1 MGERRLSRRGRG
13 ITMADRYQNRAAYP
27 ADDGSGQGHQ
37 PGRQSGEGDPLA
49 ELARLIGQ
57 ADPFNNFGRD
67 GRQAPT
73 RDTSFGHHADDRDSG
88 DRDDAPS
95 VSGPPAW
102 MQRMQQHQAA
112 ASHEPPPETYA
123 EDESYRQSPPFAPAA
138 EAQHHPSRYDDVLY
152 GDADRGYAQHPDQ
165 GHAQAPNFAGA
176 PDSYQLDDYGAQGEA
191 EPERKQRRGG
201 LLTVVAVIALGIV
214 GTVGAYAYRSF
225 VSSPRSGEPPVIKA
239 DTGPTK
245 IVPPTNQSA
254 DGSKLIYDRIGQGGA
269 AERVVSREE
278 QPLDVN
284 SKSGARVVLPQL
296 NQAGSATPAAGT
308 RVAAAPPAAS
318 AQSEEPR
325 RVRTLSIRPDQAE
338 PAPAPAPAKPTP
350 RVASPPPPAN
360 ANASANAPVSLS
372 PPSQQAAPPVR
383 TASTAPSGG
392 SGNYVVQVSSQRS
405 EADAQASYRALQGKY
420 PSVLGSRSAAI
431 RRADLGDKGVYYRA
445 MVGPFGSSEDA
456 TRLCDSLK
464 AAGGQCNIMRN

>member
-1 MGERRLSRRGRG
+1 
-13 ITMADRYQNRAAYP
+13 MADRYQNRTDYP
-27 ADDGSGQGHQ
+27 ADDSAGHASH
-37 PGRQSGEGDPLA
+37 PARHGGEGDPLA

-67 GRQAPT
+67 GRPAPT
-73 RDTSFGHHADDRDSG
+73 RDTSFGQHADDRDDVPLAS
-88 DRDDAPS
+88 DR
-95 VSGPPAW
+95 PAW

-112 ASHEPPPETYA
+112 ESHEAPHQTHA
-123 EDESYRQSPPFAPAA
+123 EDEAYRQSPPFAPSAD
-138 EAQHHPSRYDDVLY
+138 AQHDPSRYDNVLF
-152 GDADRGYAQHPDQ
+152 GEADQGYAQHPDTAHQ
-165 GHAQAPNFAGA
+165 QAPNFA
-176 PDSYQLDDYGAQGEA
+176 DDPYGYHQDGYGAESEA
-191 EPERKQRRGG
+191 EPEQKPRRSG

-245 IVPPTNQSA
+245 IVPPTTQSA
-254 DGSKLIYDRIGQGGA
+254 DGSKLIYDRIGQGG
-269 AERVVSREE
+269 ERVVSREE

-284 SKSGARVVLPQL
+284 SKSGARVVLPQF
-296 NQAGSATPAAGT
+296 NQPG
-308 RVAAAPPAAS
+308 AAAPGTASSRTAAAPAAA
-318 AQSEEPR
+318 AQGEEPR
-325 RVRTLSIRPDQAE
+325 KVRTLSIRPDQAE
-338 PAPAPAPAKPTP
+338 PAPAPAPAKPPPTAAKPAP
-350 RVASPPPPAN
+350 RVVSPPPSAN
-360 ANASANAPVSLS
+360 ANASATGPVSLT
-372 PPSQQAAPPVR
+372 PPSQGQTAPPVR

-392 SGNYVVQVSSQRS
+392 TGNYVVQVSSQRS

-456 TRLCDSLK
+456 TRLCESLK